1 MGQKEIWEQKS
12 FADLDG
18 AGKEGKEALPYYLI
32 PKGTVVWPQKSGRI
46 IDRYRGSLV
55 GNVVTTPVL
64 RGEKENKR
72 QKREEGLLFW
82 NLIGTSKKLSSDS
95 LILEKGATLYF
106 DHRYWRINSGSII
119 ATGQKKINN
128 IEKIKVR

>member
-12 FADLDG
+12 FADFDG
-18 AGKEGKEALPYYLI
+18 EGKENKEALDYYLI
-32 PKGTVVWPQKSGRI
+32 PKRTMVWPEKWGRI

-55 GNVVTTPVL
+55 ENAVATPVL
-64 RGEKENKR
+64 RGDKENRR

-82 NLIGTSKKLSSDS
+82 NLIGTSKELSSDS
-95 LILEKGATLYF
+95 LVSEKGATLYF

-128 IEKIKVR
+128 IEKIKGR